1 MSINK
6 LFTQIYLA
14 VLVLIF
20 TSQISYA
27 QKFTEYEVKL
37 VYLYQFSRFID
48 WPEDTFADS
57 SKFIIG
63 VYGNNPFGNMP
74 DIVLKDKLFKGSKC
88 SVINV
93 TTIEDALQCN
103 MIFFS
108 GLKNY
113 EILKLIK
120 SIDNAPIL
128 LVGDQIDEF
137 CLIGGMINFTKKE
150 SKYRFEVNPDVA
162 KNAKLTMSSK
172 LFSVAKI
179 INKDEDN
186 Y

>member
-6 LFTQIYLA
+6 LFTQIYFT

-20 TSQISYA
+20 TSQLSFA

-48 WPEDTFADS
+48 WPEGTFVDS
-57 SKFIIG
+57 SRFIIG

-74 DIVLKDKLFKGSKC
+74 DIILKDKLFKGGESK
-88 SVINV
+88 VINI
-93 TTIEDALQCN
+93 TTIEDALKCN

-113 EILKLIK
+113 DILKLIK
-120 SIDNAPIL
+120 SLDNAPIL
-128 LVGDQIDEF
+128 LVGDQIDDF
-137 CLIGGMINFTKKE
+137 CIIGGMVNFTQKE
-150 SKYRFEVNPDVA
+150 SKYRFEVNPDFA
-162 KNAKLTMSSK
+162 KNANLTMSSK
-172 LFSVAKI
+172 LFSIAKI
-179 INKDEDN
+179 INKEGN
-186 Y
+186 F